1 MSYSLHS
8 NNGEPK
14 LMTKNFTRT
23 EAQRET
29 GPYPITRLDKLESN
43 ARAQLVQGMGMDKG
57 TVAAIVG
64 PPSAG
69 KTAFAVSLGV
79 SLAAREQFWLGRK
92 IMPGPVCYFA
102 AEAPGSV
109 TMRAKAAALRTKCKD
124 SPFYICKAVP
134 GLGGK
139 ETTDADT
146 DRIIATVRRLNRET
160 GVRGRIR
167 RVKMIFL
174 DTVASIMGDGDENSD
189 GMVLLVAAAKR
200 IALETRACV
209 VLIHHPS
216 KSDPRS
222 LRGHGS
228 LLGACDT
235 VIHINIESE
244 QTGVRTATLTKSR
257 DDASGLQ
264 LRFELQVVPLK
275 ERDSWGDPQTTVV
288 VKPTDQAKPHPQ
300 PKGPRQQELLSELE
314 RRHRA
319 GEVTWEPAAIRKIAI
334 DKLKMIKSSAH
345 AAYAGLLKTGFLV
358 KGSSSTLRVLRYP
371 PGEATAK

>member
-1 MSYSLHS
+1 
-8 NNGEPK
+8 
-14 LMTKNFTRT
+14 MTKNFTKA
-23 EAQRET
+23 EAERET
-29 GPYPITRLDKLESN
+29 GPYPITSLDKLKT
-43 ARAQLVQGMGMDKG
+43 ATRAQLVQGMGMDKG

-64 PPSAG
+64 QPSAG

-79 SLAAREQFWLGRK
+79 SLAAREALWLGCK

-109 TMRAKAAALRTKCKD
+109 TRRAKAAARRVKRKG
-124 SPFYICKAVP
+124 SQFHICTAVP

-139 ETTDADT
+139 DTTNADT
-146 DRIIATVRRLNRET
+146 DRIIATVQSLNRT
-160 GVRGRIR
+160 AKAAGRVRRI
-167 RVKMIFL
+167 KMIFL

-200 IALETRACV
+200 IALETRTCV

-216 KSDPRS
+216 KSDPTG

-235 VIHINIESE
+235 VIHINIEDE

-264 LRFELQVVPLK
+264 LRFELEVVKLK
-275 ERDSWGDPQTTVV
+275 ECDSWGDPQTTVV
-288 VKPTDQAKPHPQ
+288 VKLTAHEKPRQQ
-300 PKGPRQQELLSELE
+300 PKGKQQQKLLVELE
-314 RRHRA
+314 CKHIA
-319 GEVTWEPAAIRKIAI
+319 GETSWQVAAIRKMAMVEM
-334 DKLKMIKSSAH
+334 KMGKSTAH
-345 AAYAGLLKTGFLV
+345 AAVNGLLKGDFLV
-358 KGSSSTLRVLRYP
+358 AGSSGTDLRLKHP
-371 PGEATAK
+371 PIEMAAK